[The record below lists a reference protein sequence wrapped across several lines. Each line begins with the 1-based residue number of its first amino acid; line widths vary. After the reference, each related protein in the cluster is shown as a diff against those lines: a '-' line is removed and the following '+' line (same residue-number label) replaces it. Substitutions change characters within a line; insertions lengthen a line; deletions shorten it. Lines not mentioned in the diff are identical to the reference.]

1 MEKRSLLVND
11 RRFNLW
17 PNLETVPSR
26 CRHFVAILSVS
37 LHIIIIVVVV
47 VVAVVRAVK
56 TFAVLFLM
64 M

>member
-37 LHIIIIVVVV
+37 LHIIIIMVV

>member
-17 PNLETVPSR
+17 PNLETVPPR

-47 VVAVVRAVK
+47 VAVVRAVK

>member
-47 VVAVVRAVK
+47 VAVVRAVK